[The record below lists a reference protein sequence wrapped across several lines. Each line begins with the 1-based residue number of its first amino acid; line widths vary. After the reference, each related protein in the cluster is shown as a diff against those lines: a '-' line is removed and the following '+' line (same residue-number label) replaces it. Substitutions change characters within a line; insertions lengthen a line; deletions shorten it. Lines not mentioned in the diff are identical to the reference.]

1 MYFEYFFIAFLFLKY
16 KQKLTEIWNAKIFFA
31 GTNFR
36 EYDLYKDFA
45 KLTKIRE
52 NREN

>member
-1 MYFEYFFIAFLFLKY
+1 MIVLKYVFWILFHCILLLFLKY

-45 KLTKIRE
+45 GI
-52 NREN
+52 